1 MPTVQLPYNF
11 TPRPYQIPP
20 LQAFEQG
27 KKRLVMVDHRR
38 TGKDKLCVNIV
49 AREMFKRVGAYYY
62 FFPTYQQGRKVL
74 WDGKDKDGFPFLGH
88 FPKELRAGDPNN
100 TEMKLWFKHPN
111 IPDAQGSLFQVVGS
125 DNIDSIM
132 GSNPVGCVFSEYA
145 LQDPKGWDFIRP
157 ILRENGGWAI
167 FPYTPR
173 GKNHGYTLYQMAKE
187 ESKRPGSEWYC
198 ELLTIED
205 TYGKGGTVGP
215 EDVEQERRAGMSEN
229 LIRQEFFCDFDAA
242 VENAVFGEQ
251 VFAARN
257 EKRVRNVPWDP
268 KIDVE
273 TYWDIG
279 WDDATAIWF
288 VQQVRPEVR
297 LIDYYE
303 ARLAGPE
310 HYVKVL
316 REKPYKYGRH
326 VMPHDADYGR
336 IETGGKSLKAL
347 MQEMGVFVDIAKKL
361 SKEEQIQNARLLFPR
376 CYWDEGKAGKGF
388 DALASWHF
396 EYDSEKKVMGRTPR
410 HDWSSHGADAFCLIG
425 SELREAV
432 KAMKIKYPSLGLA

>member
-1 MPTVQLPYNF
+1 VPTVQLPHNF
-11 TPRPYQIPP
+11 VPRAYQIPP
-20 LQAFEQG
+20 LQAFEAG
-27 KKRLVMVDHRR
+27 KKRLVLVDHRR

-88 FPKELRAGDPNN
+88 FPPELRAGDPNN
-100 TEMKLWFKHPN
+100 TEMKLWFKHPTQKG
-111 IPDAQGSLFQVVGS
+111 AQGSLFQVVGS

-173 GKNHGYTLYQMAKE
+173 GKNHGYDLYQMAK
-187 ESKRPGSEWYC
+187 KNAGDPKSEWYC

-205 TYGKGGTVGP
+205 TFGKGGTVGP
-215 EDVEQERRAGMSEN
+215 EDVEQERMAGMSEN
-229 LIRQEFFCDFDAA
+229 LIRQEFYCDFDAA

-251 VFAARN
+251 VFAARQ

-288 VQQVRPEVR
+288 VQQARPEVR

-316 REKPYKYGRH
+316 REKPYKYSRH

-347 MQEMGVFVDIAKKL
+347 MQELGVFVDIAKKL

-376 CYWDEGKAGKGF
+376 CYFDEGKAGQGF

-396 EYDSEKKVMGRTPR
+396 SWDSEKKVMGRSPV
-410 HDWSSHGADAFCLIG
+410 HNWASHGSDAFCLIG
-425 SELREAV
+425 SELTEVV
-432 KAMKIKYPSLGLA
+432 KAGKIKYPSMGYA